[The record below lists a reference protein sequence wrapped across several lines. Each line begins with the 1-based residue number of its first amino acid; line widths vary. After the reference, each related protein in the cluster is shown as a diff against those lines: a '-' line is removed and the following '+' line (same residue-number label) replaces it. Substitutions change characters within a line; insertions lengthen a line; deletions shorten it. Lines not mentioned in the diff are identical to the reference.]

1 MKSLFL
7 LVVAVALVFVACAQQ
22 GVTPNAQYYFKSKA
36 QLRATERDALAGD
49 NAAARRIADYY
60 YFARNDT
67 SDCMWWLKL
76 AASRG
81 DSVAK
86 QNLRQLEGGSLSG

>member
-7 LVVAVALVFVACAQQ
+7 LVVALAQVFVGCAEH
-22 GVTPNAQYYFKSKA
+22 GVTPNAQYHFKSKA
-36 QLRATERDALAGD
+36 QLRATEREALAGD
-49 NAAARRIADYY
+49 NAAARRMADYY
-60 YFARNDT
+60 YFARNDR

-86 QNLRQLEGGSLSG
+86 ENLRQLRRE

>member
-7 LVVAVALVFVACAQQ
+7 VVVSLAMVLVGCAEHS
-22 GVTPNAQYYFKSKA
+22 GTPNAQYYFKSKA
-36 QLRATERDALAGD
+36 QLQATEREALAGD
-49 NAAARRIADYY
+49 NAAARRMADYF
-60 YFARNDT
+60 YFARNDRGA
-67 SDCMWWLKL
+67 CMWWLKL

-86 QNLRQLEGGSLSG
+86 ENLRQLQGQ